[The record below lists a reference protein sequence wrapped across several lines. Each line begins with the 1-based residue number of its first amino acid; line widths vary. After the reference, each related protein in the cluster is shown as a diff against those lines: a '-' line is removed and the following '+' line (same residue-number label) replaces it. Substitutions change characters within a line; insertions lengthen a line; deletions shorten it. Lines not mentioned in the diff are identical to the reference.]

1 MSILIILGII
11 CIILYL
17 FAKKMGQVDQ
27 NIIEKRMEPIN
38 QMNNEYEEKLQA

>member
-1 MSILIILGII
+1 MGILIFLGVI

-17 FAKKMGQVDQ
+17 FAKKMGQIDQ

-38 QMNNEYEEKLQA
+38 RINDK